1 VIVTMALVREHTAYG
16 GFDGA
21 EAFDALLGGADA
33 AALFG
38 GCYAT
43 TSPEPPAAACSY
55 NGGGSNN
62 AWVGASVLAFD
73 RAVSGDEAEE
83 CDAWIDAVDQQSYG
97 AAPPRPSVGFD
108 ATTGCFTLTE
118 RAAASGLQFGLLF
131 PSTSSGSGG
140 GSADRAAAAR
150 ASQKRAYAVRAN
162 TTVSPSAVSIDHCVR
177 TCTVY
182 TDDDA
187 EFLTLV
193 LCARAGCR
201 AAGRQPQQAA
211 VRFGQEDDQA
221 QGSPRRP
228 DQGPAEPRR
237 QGN

>member
-108 ATTGCFTLTE
+108 ATTGCLTLTG
-118 RAAASGLQFGLLF
+118 RAASSADAARPFGLLF

-140 GSADRAAAAR
+140 GSPDRAAPAC

-162 TTVSPSAVSIDHCVR
+162 DTTVSSAHAVSIDHC
-177 TCTVY
+177 
-182 TDDDA
+182 
-187 EFLTLV
+187 
-193 LCARAGCR
+193 
-201 AAGRQPQQAA
+201 
-211 VRFGQEDDQA
+211 
-221 QGSPRRP
+221 
-228 DQGPAEPRR
+228 
-237 QGN
+237 